1 MLVESLL
8 YSSGVEDVALFDALI
23 NPFERNAHTPYTMH
37 MHMHKN
43 NNRKLNRRFQWQKR
57 N

>member
-23 NPFERNAHTPYTMH
+23 NPFERNAHTHTPYTCTCT
-37 MHMHKN
+37 
-43 NNRKLNRRFQWQKR
+43 RTTTES
-57 N
+57 